1 MCGKFDIDQRPAV
14 PAAPN
19 PAQFFHPL
27 LGTDSEIRNVR
38 SSLKANGRVT
48 NHHSRLTEH
57 SPLPTRHLPSLHSN
71 RYQKLLETELTPS
84 FPAPNAFLI
93 AGVCPTFAAA
103 PLFTHHLSLITRHC
117 ISNRYTKL
125 LEIELT
131 HSQQTR
137 KHFLIATICPTFTPA
152 PLLTHHSSRITCHSS
167 LFTRHSI
174 SNRYSRRL
182 EIALTPSQQSRNDSL
197 IATICPVFW
206 HRKRFIHELA
216 KHQPHAAAPFT
227 TPGAPASSHRS
238 SRWSLAK

>member
-1 MCGKFDIDQRPAV
+1 MRGKLAIDQRPAV
-14 PAAPN
+14 SSASE

-38 SSLKANGRVT
+38 SSPKANGRAT

-57 SPLPTRHLPSLHSN
+57 SPLPTRHSPRLHSN
-71 RYQKLLETELTPS
+71 RYQKLLETEITPS
-84 FPAPNAFLI
+84 VPTPNA
-93 AGVCPTFAAA
+93 
-103 PLFTHHLSLITRHC
+103 
-117 ISNRYTKL
+117 
-125 LEIELT
+125 
-131 HSQQTR
+131 
-137 KHFLIATICPTFTPA
+137 FLIATICPTFFVRAAFCAILIAGQKILKTDLTASLPIPNVFLIAGVSPTFTSA
-152 PLLTHHSSRITCHSS
+152 PPLAHHSSRITWHSR

-206 HRKRFIHELA
+206 HRKRFIHAPA
-216 KHQPHAAAPFT
+216 KHQRYAAAPFT